1 MNLKEFSQN
10 QNSSDY
16 SASDVGE
23 MFLGA
28 IIGGVVDPDEIEKV
42 RVEYFSSE
50 LERMVYKIAH
60 DLQEVG
66 SLVDYISVFDEL
78 KKHKGASV
86 AKDAL
91 HSWVERVPE
100 NFNSNKAR
108 EMLEEVYTRRKAL
121 DSLERTRVKILQ
133 QPRAAAELAYY
144 LYEEMEALVTHKED
158 FDLSGEIDETVKN
171 LMENRVKLIVPTGI
185 GKLDRVIG
193 GFSTQEVTIIG
204 ARPGHGKTT
213 TAVNFC
219 LSILRA
225 NPDITVCLFEC
236 EMSKES
242 IKRKFISSLSGVS
255 SFKMRINEITPED
268 HAPILHASEK
278 LKEFAGR
285 FYIYDNIYDMFMM
298 NKVCRTVG
306 AKVAI
311 VDFITMMEEAQEL
324 DVRRGVG
331 KIAFTAK
338 RFAKAHD
345 MAYILYS
352 QLNRGPEARE
362 THRPQQSDL
371 SESDVLTQLASEIL
385 LLFYPFKYTTDP
397 SDKRKLRVIV
407 DKARYAGL
415 EDVHL
420 YFDPDLVILKDS

>member
-1 MNLKEFSQN
+1 
-10 QNSSDY
+10 
-16 SASDVGE
+16 
-23 MFLGA
+23 
-28 IIGGVVDPDEIEKV
+28 
-42 RVEYFSSE
+42 
-50 LERMVYKIAH
+50 
-60 DLQEVG
+60 
-66 SLVDYISVFDEL
+66 
-78 KKHKGASV
+78 
-86 AKDAL
+86 
-91 HSWVERVPE
+91 
-100 NFNSNKAR
+100 
-108 EMLEEVYTRRKAL
+108 
-121 DSLERTRVKILQ
+121 
-133 QPRAAAELAYY
+133 
-144 LYEEMEALVTHKED
+144 
-158 FDLSGEIDETVKN
+158 
-171 LMENRVKLIVPTGI
+171 
-185 GKLDRVIG
+185 
-193 GFSTQEVTIIG
+193 
-204 ARPGHGKTT
+204 
-213 TAVNFC
+213 
-219 LSILRA
+219 
-225 NPDITVCLFEC
+225 
-236 EMSKES
+236 
-242 IKRKFISSLSGVS
+242 
-255 SFKMRINEITPED
+255 MRINEITPED